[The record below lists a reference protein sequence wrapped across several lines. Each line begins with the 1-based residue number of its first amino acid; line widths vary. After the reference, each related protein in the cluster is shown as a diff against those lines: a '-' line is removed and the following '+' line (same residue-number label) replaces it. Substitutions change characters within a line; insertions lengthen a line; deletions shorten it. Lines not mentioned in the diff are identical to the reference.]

1 MHECPACMG
10 EKKIFNG
17 KDFVDCKYCEGTG
30 KVNSKKLE
38 DFDPISDIEMTYDDI
53 EDTEWTKY

>member
-53 EDTEWTKY
+53 EDTE